1 MNGTADMKRLF
12 RFFLLSGLLVF
23 GGSGCESLRQ
33 GNERDDAPPK
43 LTEKTPLPEIASAAA
58 KFGGQTLEDGKKIVI
73 QRKEQ
78 SAAIAWAESQ
88 LKDDIENGDPV
99 LIANVMN
106 FYIAMHPQ
114 VPIKLVESMVTAQ
127 RPIVRQMGWKLAS
140 QKPSREMAAFIE
152 GFLTQVVWKNNEESV
167 LLPEMAEAV
176 QTNRV
181 KSVYTL
187 LRQGLMQ
194 DGSEPFARAMI
205 TLDPDRASSDFFDY
219 LAKATIEDL
228 RQLNQKSINSLTC
241 FIILNHFSTHGVDLD
256 HPKFEMLFFYAVSR
270 NQALAQLANSV
281 LEKQMAFTRENLAY
295 TLARLPI
302 WLQMA
307 YVEGAR
313 ANPNPNVGLFLGDL
327 KKLTAHKEVVEE
339 IDAVT
344 R

>member
-1 MNGTADMKRLF
+1 MNGTVVMKRLLRSF
-12 RFFLLSGLLVF
+12 ILYGLLVI
-23 GGSGCESLRQ
+23 GGIGCESLRQ
-33 GNERDDAPPK
+33 GGEQDDAPPK
-43 LTEKTPLPEIASAAA
+43 LTEKTPLPEVANAAA
-58 KFGGQTLEDGKKIVI
+58 KFGGQTLEDAKKII
-73 QRKEQ
+73 IHRKEQ
-78 SAAIAWAESQ
+78 TAAIAWSETE
-88 LKDDIENGDPV
+88 LKEEIENGDPV
-99 LIANVMN
+99 LIANVVNLYM
-106 FYIAMHPQ
+106 AMHPQ
-114 VPIKLVESMVTAQ
+114 VPIKLVEGMVSAQ
-127 RPIVRQMGWKLAS
+127 RPIVRQMGWKLAA
-140 QKPSREMAAFIE
+140 QKPNREMAAFIE
-152 GFLTQVVWKNNEESV
+152 GFLTQVVWKNGEENV

-176 QTNRV
+176 QSNRV

-194 DGSEPFARAMI
+194 DGSESFARAMI
-205 TLDPDRASSDFFDY
+205 TLEPDRASSDFFDY

-228 RQLNQKSINSLTC
+228 RQLNQKSVNALTC
-241 FIILNHFSTHGVDLD
+241 YIILNHFGTHGVDLD

-270 NQALAQLANSV
+270 NQALAQLANGV
-281 LEKQMAFTRENLAY
+281 LEKQMAFTRENMAY

-339 IDAVT
+339 IEAVT